1 MFSRIKKKGKFAFL
15 SEKTFLSLKKAKGV
29 GGAARPPFAHLAA
42 APQALQAGIEVRCM
56 TNYIFFA
63 FKHLKRFCVAFFF
76 LCGRSLCV
84 HVFAAKRGVCLLVG
98 EDISC
103 VIQ

>member
-1 MFSRIKKKGKFAFL
+1 MGLVVDSDVLQFRTGFL
-15 SEKTFLSLKKAKGV
+15 PNDLWQVGV
-29 GGAARPPFAHLAA
+29 SQPPIQLAA

-63 FKHLKRFCVAFFF
+63 FKPLKRFRVSCVEKP
-76 LCGRSLCV
+76 LCACFRGLR
-84 HVFAAKRGVCLLVG
+84 KRGVCLLVG

-103 VIQ
+103 VTQYNYLCL

>member
-1 MFSRIKKKGKFAFL
+1 MHVFAAAESGEFAFL
-15 SEKTFLSLKKAKGV
+15 SEKTFLSLKNAEGV
-29 GGAARPPFAHLAA
+29 GGGSPPFAHLAA

-63 FKHLKRFCVAFFF
+63 FKPLKRFRVAFFF

-84 HVFAAKRGVCLLVG
+84 HVFAA
-98 EDISC
+98 
-103 VIQ
+103 